1 MGKIGVLEVRGQEG
15 WATPKRPPNGA
26 QVSMAIDISR
36 SKAVYCLRWDGS
48 EQRRLS
54 TPLGIEHVR
63 ALLAHYH
70 GCQVQVAYEACGFG
84 YELAWWLQEQGVA
97 VTVIAPSRVERVP
110 GLQVKTDRV
119 DAGKLARKLER
130 GDLKAIYIPSR
141 TVHEQ
146 RQIGRTYAQCIKE
159 RKRAQVRIR
168 SLMQEQGRLGPL
180 PAAGWKAYSA
190 WLDGQPLAQ
199 PVRLCVQAHQQLR
212 GLADQQAQ
220 RMNAELY
227 KLARSEAYR
236 PLVKVLSAQSGV
248 GWQSA
253 IRLVLEL
260 GDIERFRTTDSLPHY
275 LGLTPSQYSSGEL
288 DHRGHTLK
296 CGPGFLRAML
306 LQCAWSAVRQGC
318 DIELKERFAQLA
330 PRIGR
335 KRAIVAVAR
344 RLAIKLRG
352 RWRNHL
358 VPRQSAPLVAVS
370 PPA

>member
-1 MGKIGVLEVRGQEG
+1 
-15 WATPKRPPNGA
+15 
-26 QVSMAIDISR
+26 
-36 SKAVYCLRWDGS
+36 VYCLRWAGS

-54 TPLGIEHVR
+54 TPWGIEHVR
-63 ALLAHYH
+63 AGVEHYR
-70 GCQVQVAYEACGFG
+70 GCQLHVAYEACGCG
-84 YELAWWLQEQGVA
+84 YELAWWLQEDGVR
-97 VTVIAPSRVERVP
+97 VSVIAPSRVERVP

-119 DAGKLARKLER
+119 DVGKLVRKLEK

-141 TVHEQ
+141 SVHEQ
-146 RQIGRTYAQCIKE
+146 RQIGRTYAQSLKE

-180 PAAGWKAYSA
+180 PAAGWKVYST
-190 WLDGQPLAQ
+190 WLAGQDLPA
-199 PVRLCVQAHQQLR
+199 PVRLCVEAHQQLR
-212 GLADQQAQ
+212 RVADHQAK

-227 KLARSEAYR
+227 KLARSAAYQ
-236 PLVKVLSAQSGV
+236 PLVAALSAQSGV

-260 GDIERFRTTDSLPHY
+260 GDIERFSTTDALPHY

-296 CGPGFLRAML
+296 CGPGFLRALL

-318 DIELKERFAQLA
+318 DTALQERFATLA

-344 RLAIKLRG
+344 KLAIKLRR

-358 VPRQSAPLVAVS
+358 LASEPAQALAV
-370 PPA
+370 

>member
-1 MGKIGVLEVRGQEG
+1 MEKIGIVEGRGQEG
-15 WATPKRPPNGA
+15 VPGARRPAEGTR
-26 QVSMAIDISR
+26 VWMAIDISR

-54 TPLGIEHVR
+54 TPMGIEHVR
-63 ALLAHYH
+63 AVVEDYR
-70 GCQVQVAYEACGFG
+70 GCSLQVAYEACGFG
-84 YELAWWLQEQGVA
+84 YELAWWLQEHGVA
-97 VTVIAPSRVERVP
+97 VAVIAPSRVERVP

-119 DAGKLARKLER
+119 DVGKLARKLEK

-141 TVHEQ
+141 TGHEQ
-146 RQIGRTYAQCIKE
+146 RQFGRTYAQSLKE

-168 SLMQEQGRLGPL
+168 SLMQEQGRLGPA

-190 WLDGQPLAQ
+190 WRDSQTLPE

-212 GLADQQAQ
+212 AAADLQAK
-220 RMNAELY
+220 RMKAQLY
-227 KLARSEAYR
+227 KLACSAAYR
-236 PLVKVLSAQSGV
+236 PLTAALSAQAGV

-253 IRLVLEL
+253 IRLILEL
-260 GDIERFRTTDSLPHY
+260 GDIERFRTPAALPHY

-296 CGPGFLRAML
+296 CGPGFLRALL
-306 LQCAWSAVRQGC
+306 LQCAWSAVRHGGDSALQ
-318 DIELKERFAQLA
+318 ERFAALA

-344 RLAIKLRG
+344 KLAIKVRV
-352 RWRNHL
+352 RWRDHL
-358 VPRQSAPLVAVS
+358 LASAPAQPLVV
-370 PPA
+370 

>member
-1 MGKIGVLEVRGQEG
+1 MEKIGVVASKRQEG
-15 WATPKRPPNGA
+15 LSPPKRPSDGTP
-26 QVSMAIDISR
+26 VWMAIDISR

-54 TPLGIEHVR
+54 TPLGIEHVAAVVEHYR
-63 ALLAHYH
+63 GCALH
-70 GCQVQVAYEACGFG
+70 VAYEACGFG
-84 YELAWWLQEQGVA
+84 YELAWWLQGHGV
-97 VTVIAPSRVERVP
+97 VVSVIAPSRVERAP

-119 DAGKLARKLER
+119 DVGKLARKLEK

-141 TVHEQ
+141 PVHEQ
-146 RQIGRTYAQCIKE
+146 RQIGRTYAQSLKE

-180 PAAGWKAYSA
+180 PAAGWRGYSA
-190 WLDGQPLAQ
+190 WLDGQDLPE
-199 PVRLCVQAHQQLR
+199 PIRLCVQAHQQLR
-212 GLADQQAQ
+212 AAADDQAK

-227 KLARSEAYR
+227 KLARSAEYR
-236 PLVKVLSAQSGV
+236 PLVSALSAQSGV

-253 IRLVLEL
+253 IRLILEL
-260 GDIERFRTTDSLPHY
+260 GDIGRFPTTDALPHY

-296 CGPGFLRAML
+296 CGPGCLRALL

-318 DIELKERFAQLA
+318 DTELQERFATLA

-335 KRAIVAVAR
+335 KRAIIAVAR
-344 RLAIKLRG
+344 KLAIKLRG
-352 RWRNHL
+352 RWRTHL
-358 VPRQSAPLVAVS
+358 LASEPPQALAV
-370 PPA
+370 

>member
-1 MGKIGVLEVRGQEG
+1 MSKIGVVEVRQQEG
-15 WATPKRPPNGA
+15 LPRPKCPADGTR
-26 QVSMAIDISR
+26 VWMAIDISR

-63 ALLAHYH
+63 AVLAHYR
-70 GCQVQVAYEACGFG
+70 GCQVHVAYEACGFG

-97 VTVIAPSRVERVP
+97 AMVIAPSRVERMP

-119 DAGKLARKLER
+119 DVGKLVRKLEK

-141 TVHEQ
+141 TIHEQ
-146 RQIGRTYAQCIKE
+146 RQLGRTYAQSIKE

-180 PAAGWKAYSA
+180 PAAGWQVYSA
-190 WLDGQPLAQ
+190 WLDVQPLPE

-212 GLADQQAQ
+212 AVADQQAK
-220 RMNAELY
+220 RMNLELH
-227 KLARSEAYR
+227 KLARSAEYR
-236 PLVKVLSAQSGV
+236 PLVQALSAQSGV

-253 IRLVLEL
+253 IRLILEL

-296 CGPGFLRAML
+296 CGPGFLRALL

-318 DIELKERFAQLA
+318 DTELKERFSTLA

-344 RLAIKLRG
+344 KLAIKLRR
-352 RWRNHL
+352 RWRHHL
-358 VPRQSAPLVAVS
+358 VPSEPAPALAV
-370 PPA
+370 

>member
-1 MGKIGVLEVRGQEG
+1 MGKIGVVEVRGQEG
-15 WATPKRPPNGA
+15 MPPPKRPPDGT
-26 QVSMAIDISR
+26 QVWMAIDISR
-36 SKAVYCLRWDGS
+36 SKAVYCLRWNGS

-63 ALLAHYH
+63 GLLAHYH
-70 GCQVQVAYEACGFG
+70 GCQVHVAYEACGFG
-84 YELAWWLQEQGVA
+84 YELAWWLQAQGVV

-119 DAGKLARKLER
+119 DAGKLARKLEK

-146 RQIGRTYAQCIKE
+146 RQIGRTYAQCVKE
-159 RKRAQVRIR
+159 RKRAQVRMR

-190 WLDGQPLAQ
+190 WLDVQPLPE
-199 PVRLCVQAHQQLR
+199 PVGLCVQAHQQLR
-212 GLADQQAQ
+212 GVADQHAK
-220 RMNAELY
+220 RMLAELY
-227 KLARSEAYR
+227 TLARSDAYR
-236 PLVKVLSAQSGV
+236 PLVQALSAQSGV

-260 GDIERFRTTDSLPHY
+260 GDIARFRTTDALPHY

-306 LQCAWSAVRQGC
+306 LQCAWSAVRHGC
-318 DIELKERFAQLA
+318 DSELKERFAQLA

-352 RWRNHL
+352 RWRTHL
-358 VPRQSAPLVAVS
+358 LPGAPA
-370 PPA
+370 PALAA